1 MSRTTTTRPAVRSDP
16 APPSPT
22 DERGSGNADTTLK
35 PGGSAARHAIE
46 GGLAVLAALTA
57 MSGAGYAALRALGAD
72 GSAPLTQLVPAVTSL
87 AFGGPV
93 DLSADLTPKA
103 GAGGGM
109 LDMLGGGGGLSL
121 GITGR
126 VWAVPLMLTFLGAA
140 VLGWCFFRPLRRRA
154 RPAPALLIA
163 RSVGA
168 LGVTTVL
175 VPVLA
180 SMAHGSLALPES
192 VSKRL
197 GSGGGS
203 GGGLGKLTGGEGIPS
218 LDFTTDIV
226 LTGFLAVLEVA
237 LVIGIGCLA
246 ARRTSLPRPVALSR
260 ARLKWNPVTS
270 TLTGIFTALCTLGL
284 FLALLAGAA
293 AATGR
298 DQAAKAAGALL
309 LAAPNLLSA
318 VLTSGL
324 GASWQAGMER
334 RRPEGG
340 GMMGGL
346 GGATGS
352 GAEGGARQLDV
363 SGKTVAGLPLWLIG
377 LTLLVCLLVYAG
389 YRTAARTP
397 VRRAREEAKALLGR
411 HVEIALRAGVAV
423 GLSVLVI
430 GLVSQASAGIGFS
443 LMGNEMGGMDAG
455 LDGSVRLPALA
466 AFVLASLACYAGS
479 RLRSVRDGG
488 RRLRPRPRDR
498 TQVREVSSKP
508 SSGRRGSPKDTTR
521 PRT

>member
-1 MSRTTTTRPAVRSDP
+1 MSRTTTTPPIARKSDP
-16 APPSPT
+16 APRAA
-22 DERGSGNADTTLK
+22 RGQKGPGNADTPLK
-35 PGGSAARHAIE
+35 PAGGSARHAVE
-46 GGLAVLAALTA
+46 GGLAVLTALTV

-72 GSAPLTQLVPAVTSL
+72 GSAPLTQLVPALVSL
-87 AFGGPV
+87 AFGGRA

-109 LDMLGGGGGLSL
+109 LDMLGGGGGGGGGLSV
-121 GITGR
+121 GIAGQ
-126 VWAVPLMLTFLGAA
+126 VWAMPLMLTFLGAA

-154 RPAPALLIA
+154 RPAPALVIA
-163 RSVGA
+163 RSMGA
-168 LGVTTVL
+168 LGVTAVL

-180 SMAHGSLALPES
+180 VMARGSLSLPES
-192 VSKRL
+192 VSDRL
-197 GSGGGS
+197 GKGGGS
-203 GGGLGKLTGGEGIPS
+203 GGGLGRLTGGGGIPS
-218 LDFTTDIV
+218 LDFTTDVV

-237 LVIGIGCLA
+237 LVIGLGCLA
-246 ARRTSLPRPVALSR
+246 ARHTSLPAPVALSR

-270 TLTGIFTALCTLGL
+270 TLTGIFTALCTLAL

-298 DQAAKAAGALL
+298 DQAAKAAGVLL

-334 RRPEGG
+334 RQPQGG

-346 GGATGS
+346 GAMGGGTG
-352 GAEGGARQLDV
+352 GGGTEGGGKQVDV
-363 SGKTVAGLPLWLIG
+363 SGKAVAGLPLWLIG
-377 LTLLVCLLVYAG
+377 LTLLLCLLVYAG

-397 VRRAREEAKALLGR
+397 ARTAREEADALLGR

-423 GLSVLVI
+423 GVGILIL
-430 GLVSQASAGIGFS
+430 GLVSQASMGIGFS

-455 LDGSVRLPALA
+455 LDGSVGFPALA
-466 AFVLASLACYAGS
+466 GFVLAGLACYAGS
-479 RLRSVRDGG
+479 RLYTVRDG
-488 RRLRPRPRDR
+488 RRPHPRGH

-508 SSGRRGSPKDTTR
+508 GPRRRG
-521 PRT
+521 